1 MEVHGRSDMTGVRKV
16 IGWWDGGGLEDY
28 SISHSH
34 SPIPTLGLRTFT
46 WTGLWAGWVAGLA

>member
-28 SISHSH
+28 SISHS
-34 SPIPTLGLRTFT
+34 PIPTLGLRTFT

>member
-28 SISHSH
+28 SISHS
-34 SPIPTLGLRTFT
+34 PIPTLGLRTL
-46 WTGLWAGWVAGLA
+46 GLLPGLDFGLVGWLV